1 MIWADSLPLLIG
13 ERPLIILE
21 TQILC
26 LFLANIA
33 RSSRIHKVRTRR
45 LLMAESA
52 YSTGTSRNL
61 LTGALFQAMP
71 LMTMVS
77 AIARTPFLAPSRQA
91 LIVWL
96 KARRTR
102 AMSQEGKGNDPNKA
116 YIFKLR
122 TNYVS
127 AKDRRKHK
135 KSKKAKEMKKIEE
148 IQRIVL
154 KKGIDTDSK
163 EVSYT
168 CQEPPD
174 SDSLFSCQMTDT
186 CQIPPDSDRIL
197 PKIFLTCFVRIAID
211 ISSTLLI
218 LDQIIVESVSCNSL
232 EQFFIPFLTFPRPNH
247 FGPSLL
253 RRIEILY
260 Q

>member
-1 MIWADSLPLLIG
+1 MIWADSLPLLLG
-13 ERPLIILE
+13 ERPLIILGKR
-21 TQILC
+21 LWLP
-26 LFLANIA
+26 LFGSLL
-33 RSSRIHKVRTRR
+33 VRTRR

-52 YSTGTSRNL
+52 YSTGTSWNL
-61 LTGALFQAMP
+61 LTDALFQAMP

-77 AIARTPFLAPSRQA
+77 AIA

-174 SDSLFSCQMTDT
+174 SDSLFSCQMTG
-186 CQIPPDSDRIL
+186 
-197 PKIFLTCFVRIAID
+197 
-211 ISSTLLI
+211 
-218 LDQIIVESVSCNSL
+218 
-232 EQFFIPFLTFPRPNH
+232 TF
-247 FGPSLL
+247 SLL
-253 RRIEILY
+253 EGFSHFEIFSSEKITA
-260 Q
+260 

>member
-13 ERPLIILE
+13 ERPLIILGKR
-21 TQILC
+21 LWLP
-26 LFLANIA
+26 LFGSLL
-33 RSSRIHKVRTRR
+33 VRTRR

-174 SDSLFSCQMTDT
+174 SDSLFSCQMTE
-186 CQIPPDSDRIL
+186 IPAFLRNWNANKKRKFKPKPCSNSPAKRQRRSGPDS
-197 PKIFLTCFVRIAID
+197 F
-211 ISSTLLI
+211 
-218 LDQIIVESVSCNSL
+218 
-232 EQFFIPFLTFPRPNH
+232 
-247 FGPSLL
+247 
-253 RRIEILY
+253 
-260 Q
+260 